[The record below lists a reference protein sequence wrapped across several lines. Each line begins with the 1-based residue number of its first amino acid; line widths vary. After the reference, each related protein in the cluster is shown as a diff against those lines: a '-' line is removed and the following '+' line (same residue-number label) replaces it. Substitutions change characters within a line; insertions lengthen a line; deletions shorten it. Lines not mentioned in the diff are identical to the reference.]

1 MIPQTDSDLVRDMAA
16 GDRAAFS
23 ALYDRYANI
32 LMALALRI
40 VRDRSDAEEVVQDA
54 FLQAWRQAERF
65 DGGRG
70 SVGAWLVTMARSRA
84 LDRLR
89 RRGPVST
96 TEVTENTLV
105 SQPSEDTPAIGLA
118 VRKVLGTLP
127 PEQRR
132 ALELAYYDGMSQS
145 EIAAHTGDPLGTVKT
160 RMRLGLGH
168 LREALHVGAAS

>member
-1 MIPQTDSDLVRDMAA
+1 MTLVTDAELVRDMAA
-16 GDRAAFS
+16 GERNAFS
-23 ALYDRYANI
+23 ELYDRYAST
-32 LMALALRI
+32 LMALVLRI

-54 FLQAWRQAERF
+54 FLQAWRQAARF
-65 DGGRG
+65 DSGRG
-70 SVGAWLVTMARSRA
+70 SVGAWMVTMARSRA

-89 RRGPVST
+89 RRGPLST

-105 SQPSEDTPAIGLA
+105 SQPSEDTPASRMA
-118 VRKVLGTLP
+118 VRKVLDTLP

-132 ALELAYYDGMSQS
+132 ALELAYFDGMSQS
-145 EIAAHTGDPLGTVKT
+145 EIAEHTGDPLGTVKT